1 MISLWLFVLGLAFG
15 SFINV
20 ISLRYNP
27 EKFILNKSVLGGRS
41 ACPKCGNKLNW
52 FELIPLFSFA
62 FLRARCRKCH
72 EKISWQYPLVE
83 LISGLIFISVPAFI
97 FSSKFKIIFS
107 NSGFKDIAGDPI
119 YLWLLAILFLAV
131 FSALLLLSLI
141 DIRLKIIPDEINIFL
156 VILGIVLIILSRNDF
171 SLVGG
176 SFLGSF
182 SALLGFKTSIWLNH
196 GVALLFGG
204 LFFGAIIFATFGRGM
219 GLGDL
224 KLAIALGVIFGW
236 PDIVIITAVSFIV
249 GSLIS
254 LPLMISKRKKLK
266 SFLPFGPF
274 LAIASILIFL
284 FGHDIIGF
292 YFQLFA
298 L

>member
-41 ACPKCGNKLNW
+41 ACPKCGNKLKPV
-52 FELIPLFSFA
+52 ELIPLFSFI

-72 EKISWQYPLVE
+72 EEISWQYPLVE
-83 LISGLIFISVPAFI
+83 LISGLIFIFVPAFI
-97 FSSKFKIIFS
+97 FSSKFKIIFL
-107 NSGFKDIAGDPI
+107 NSGLKDVVGNST
-119 YLWLLAILFLAV
+119 YLWLLAILFIAV
-131 FSALLLLSLI
+131 FSSLLLLSLI
-141 DIRLKIIPDEINIFL
+141 DIRLKIIPDEINILL
-156 VILGIVLIILSRNDF
+156 VILGVILIILTRNDF
-171 SLVGG
+171 NLVGG
-176 SFLGSF
+176 SFLGSY
-182 SALLGFKTSIWLNH
+182 SALLGFKTNIWLNH
-196 GVALLFGG
+196 GIALLFGG

-254 LPLMISKRKKLK
+254 LPLIISKRKKLK

-292 YFQLFA
+292 YFQLF
-298 L
+298 